1 MKKAY
6 FLLIGL
12 LILIVLA
19 FTYARSYLSRLES
32 DNLRIKTELGRR
44 QLIDSLQQTFE
55 MMALDRTGDIQR
67 SYDSLVRESD
77 ALIYAL
83 ESQLDLYLN
92 PEYDPVASVADP
104 VEDPDLRGDP
114 EAQDDKPDSVR
125 ADSNGVIVPDTSKSL
140 AADSVASIKDAGES
154 DIIPHE
160 YEVYIAYLDRIAG
173 LPKDLTSYEK
183 KVAYDEAE
191 RNLAAEYSVTRGDIR
206 KILKKLREYSI
217 SKRNDG

>member
-6 FLLIGL
+6 ILFIGL

-19 FTYARSYLSRLES
+19 FTYAKSYLSRLES
-32 DNLRIKTELGRR
+32 DDLRIKTELGRR

-55 MMALDRTGDIQR
+55 MMAIDRTGDIQHR
-67 SYDSLVRESD
+67 YDSLVRESD

-104 VEDPDLRGDP
+104 DP
-114 EAQDDKPDSVR
+114 EGQEDEPNSVR
-125 ADSNGVIVPDTSKSL
+125 ADSNVVLAPDTSKSL
-140 AADSVASIKDAGES
+140 TVDSAASIKDAWES
-154 DIIPHE
+154 EITPRE
-160 YEVYIAYLDRIAG
+160 YEVYLAYLERVVS
-173 LPKDLTSYEK
+173 LPKDMTSYEK

-191 RNLAAEYSVTRGDIR
+191 RNLAAEYSVTKDDIR
-206 KILKKLREYSI
+206 KILKKLRKNSI
-217 SKRNDG
+217 RGRSKN